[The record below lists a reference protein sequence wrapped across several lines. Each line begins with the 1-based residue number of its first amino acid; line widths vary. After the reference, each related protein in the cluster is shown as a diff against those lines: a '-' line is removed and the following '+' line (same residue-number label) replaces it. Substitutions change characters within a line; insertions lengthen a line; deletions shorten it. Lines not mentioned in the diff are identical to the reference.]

1 MCSQILEGSSSDRI
15 IYDTVNKRLF
25 YKPKAYLVVEV
36 AVNWQF
42 LNSASPRRGQ
52 RETLSPCLRLQLSL
66 ISSLAQCTSV
76 RPYLEHGTSSLK
88 P

>member
-1 MCSQILEGSSSDRI
+1 MCSPILEGSNSDRI

-42 LNSASPRRGQ
+42 LNSASHRRG
-52 RETLSPCLRLQLSL
+52 
-66 ISSLAQCTSV
+66 
-76 RPYLEHGTSSLK
+76 
-88 P
+88 